1 MRENTVYLYGQL
13 TRDAICYK
21 DPSTQELLSGQI
33 IMKTMRRTYAT
44 GELLVKGRMRIDYPV
59 VYSRN
64 EKLIREQIL
73 PLKKGDVVLVK
84 GSLSTQETEKR
95 FVCKECGYE
104 MVKEEA
110 VVVYVDPIH
119 IKKFASALSAEEGFE
134 EIKDNAEISNE
145 IMIDGRLCREPIYY
159 NENNIRNC
167 QFQIAANR
175 KRRIIEDGPEK
186 KADFPWVKAFGEM
199 AEEISGVL
207 HQSSVIS
214 ICGGIETRSFEREIA
229 CKNCGKKFKRKE
241 YATEIIPY
249 LIDYGENCDIP
260 IKYTEDSYK
269 DEFDYTEGQD
279 IIELEKTIPKK
290 AESHDDYDESYDDYS
305 DDYDDYYDGY
315 DDDGYD
321 ESFR

>member
-119 IKKFASALSAEEGFE
+119 IKKFASALSTEEGFE

-186 KADFPWVKAFGEM
+186 KADFPWVKTFGEM

-241 YATEIIPY
+241 YATENIPY

-269 DEFDYTEGQD
+269 DEFDYTKGQD